1 MASWSDAKINMMD
14 EKAEEDMKV
23 LIGLSMKVVL
33 DGEMMKADKE
43 VDEMLFQ
50 FAFLLYDTSEHHL
63 AAHCQQFQRRFLL
76 TAGSLLSTSYYQ
88 LGTKCLIKD
97 LPMLLCYF
105 GATSTKTSTLGA
117 SLHCSTSASFFLLS
131 KHNTI
136 PSTINNNSTKK

>member
-23 LIGLSMKVVL
+23 LIGLSMKMVL

-117 SLHCSTSASFFLLS
+117 SLLCSTSTSFFYFQ
-131 KHNTI
+131 
-136 PSTINNNSTKK
+136 STIQYHQQ

>member
-50 FAFLLYDTSEHHL
+50 FAFLLIQVSTILLLIVNSSKEGFCLQL
-63 AAHCQQFQRRFLL
+63 AAFCLL
-76 TAGSLLSTSYYQ
+76 PITNLV
-88 LGTKCLIKD
+88 
-97 LPMLLCYF
+97 
-105 GATSTKTSTLGA
+105 
-117 SLHCSTSASFFLLS
+117 
-131 KHNTI
+131 
-136 PSTINNNSTKK
+136 PSV